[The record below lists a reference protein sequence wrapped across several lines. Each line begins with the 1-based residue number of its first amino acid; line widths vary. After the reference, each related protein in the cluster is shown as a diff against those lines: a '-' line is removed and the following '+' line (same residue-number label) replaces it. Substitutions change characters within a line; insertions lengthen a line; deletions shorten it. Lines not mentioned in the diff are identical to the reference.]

1 MIGRERPGN
10 TAKMAF
16 ASKLS
21 EANDN
26 NAKNSQIFLER
37 MEETAGQF

>member
-1 MIGRERPGN
+1 MTGREKPGN
-10 TAKMAF
+10 TAKMAL

-26 NAKNSQIFLER
+26 NAKKNQILLER